1 MRSLSNVLEKLR
13 TICDE
18 ELMNWSVEKF
28 NHQKYEG
35 PAEEIS
41 KQLKASV
48 NPSEIMISVGGT
60 RYNDYGNSHYL
71 KDVDKA
77 VVVVYPED
85 IYSEDQILNLVESGE
100 IDKKADIS
108 ALVQDVIFK

>member
-1 MRSLSNVLEKLR
+1 MRALSNVLEKLR

-41 KQLKASV
+41 KQLQASV

>member
-1 MRSLSNVLEKLR
+1 
-13 TICDE
+13 
-18 ELMNWSVEKF
+18 
-28 NHQKYEG
+28 
-35 PAEEIS
+35 
-41 KQLKASV
+41 
-48 NPSEIMISVGGT
+48 MISVGGT
-60 RYNDYGNSHYL
+60 RYNDYGNGHYL

-85 IYSEDQILNLVESGE
+85 IYCEDQILNLVESGE

>member
-1 MRSLSNVLEKLR
+1 
-13 TICDE
+13 
-18 ELMNWSVEKF
+18 
-28 NHQKYEG
+28 
-35 PAEEIS
+35 
-41 KQLKASV
+41 
-48 NPSEIMISVGGT
+48 MISVGGT

-71 KDVDKA
+71 KDVDKV